1 MNKLS
6 RVSLQNLYLCFIRVS
21 SGGWFWKLHC
31 LSRWRNGDVIALGSA
46 INLLIRCA
54 DPIIMY
60 SLLTVFK
67 LRRLAF
73 NQSFNPDKS
82 LLILFSIMATSESPE
97 AILVSSACLLGI
109 VYDSQPGKS
118 FIKRRKRSG
127 PSIEPCGTPHLMVRA
142 LDKTPLSCRHLII
155 IIIIMNLYCA
165 DINISIFKCALQ
177 AVYT

>member
-1 MNKLS
+1 M
-6 RVSLQNLYLCFIRVS
+6 
-21 SGGWFWKLHC
+21 
-31 LSRWRNGDVIALGSA
+31 
-46 INLLIRCA
+46 LIRCA

-67 LRRLAF
+67 QRRLAF

-82 LLILFSIMATSESPE
+82 LLILFSSMVTSESPE
-97 AILVSSACLLGI
+97 VILVTSAYILGI

-142 LDKTPLSCRHLII
+142 LDKTPFTKQRCVLFER
-155 IIIIMNLYCA
+155 YE
-165 DINISIFKCALQ
+165 
-177 AVYT
+177 